1 MKLAD
6 AAQRPLCR
14 PFHDDGAESRN
25 RICDARA
32 FNATLYRLSYLGV
45 VGGDP

>member
-6 AAQRPLCR
+6 AERVERQPSGE
-14 PFHDDGAESRN
+14 DGAESSS
-25 RICDARA
+25 RIRDARA
-32 FNATLYRLSYLGV
+32 FNATPYRLSYLGV